1 MTIYSDLRIKDDDLA
16 VDDADQA
23 EIITDRDCI
32 IQDLINAI
40 RETGY
45 LVTMV
50 AERNPDKRKLLLQA
64 IVLLV
69 EADERIVPG
78 SVTITE
84 NAPAGFG
91 KPWSWDLIAETYEF
105 NSIKLNLGVN

>member
-1 MTIYSDLRIKDDDLA
+1 MTIYSDLLIDDDDLA
-16 VDDADQA
+16 VDGAGQA
-23 EIITDRDCI
+23 EIVTDRDCI
-32 IQDLINAI
+32 IQDLIHAI

-50 AERNPDKRKLLLQA
+50 AERNPDKRKLLLQE

-69 EADERIVPG
+69 EDDERIVPG

-84 NAPAGFG
+84 NTPSGFG
-91 KPWSWDLIAETYEF
+91 KSWSWDLMADTYEF
-105 NSIKLNLGVN
+105 NNIQLNLGVN